1 MYLCMLQNLSIMKRI
16 VLISS
21 LLALMCCT
29 TVFGQTRRDAA
40 PYNNAIGGTI
50 GFMNGVSFKTFP
62 TNHFAIQLDLGYRFI
77 VDYEYNAV
85 PIVLTFNPNFMYEK
99 ACGNGFYWFIGGG
112 LNVGG
117 TLRHHHRVGVYDHA
131 NFVIG
136 ANVFGGA
143 EYKFANIPLAL
154 QIDARPGFFLF
165 GNRHHDPFVLF
176 DYNFFNVSAR
186 YTF

>member
-1 MYLCMLQNLSIMKRI
+1 MNLKSIVMKRK
-16 VLISS
+16 VLIIS
-21 LLALMCCT
+21 LLALFSCT
-29 TVFGQTRRDAA
+29 VSMAQVRSDVA

-50 GFMNGVSFKTFP
+50 GFMNGASFKTFP

-77 VDYEYNAV
+77 LDYEYNAV
-85 PIVLTFNPNFMYEK
+85 PIVLTFNPNFMYEA

-112 LNVGG
+112 LNIGG
-117 TLRHHHRVGVYDHA
+117 TLPHPHSVDRYHHA
-131 NFVIG
+131 NFVFG
-136 ANVFGGA
+136 VNAFGGA

-154 QIDARPGFFLF
+154 QVDARPGFFLF
-165 GNRHHDPFVLF
+165 ANSYHYAFPLF

>member
-1 MYLCMLQNLSIMKRI
+1 MNLKSIVMKRK
-16 VLISS
+16 VLIIS
-21 LLALMCCT
+21 LLALFSCT
-29 TVFGQTRRDAA
+29 VSMAQVRSDAA
-40 PYNNAIGGTI
+40 PYDNAIGGTI
-50 GFMNGVSFKTFP
+50 GFMNGASFKTFP

-77 VDYEYNAV
+77 LDYEYNAV
-85 PIVLTFNPNFMYEK
+85 PIVLTFNPNFMYE
-99 ACGNGFYWFIGGG
+99 ASCGNGFYWFIGGG
-112 LNVGG
+112 FNIGG
-117 TLRHHHRVGVYDHA
+117 TLPHHRVGFYHHG

-154 QIDARPGFFLF
+154 QVDARPGFFLF
-165 GNRHHDPFVLF
+165 ANRHHDPFVLF

>member
-1 MYLCMLQNLSIMKRI
+1 MNLKSIVMKRK
-16 VLISS
+16 VLIIS
-21 LLALMCCT
+21 LLALFSCT
-29 TVFGQTRRDAA
+29 VSMAQVRSDVA
-40 PYNNAIGGTI
+40 PYNNAIGGTV

-62 TNHFAIQLDLGYRFI
+62 TNHFGIQLDLGYRFI

-112 LNVGG
+112 LNLGA
-117 TLRHHHRVGVYDHA
+117 TLPHHRVGWYDHSY
-131 NFVIG
+131 FVFG
-136 ANVFGGA
+136 VNVFGGA

-154 QIDARPGFFLF
+154 QVDARPGFFLF
-165 GNRHHDPFVLF
+165 GNRYHDPYILF
-176 DYNFFNVSAR
+176 DYNFLNISAR

>member
-1 MYLCMLQNLSIMKRI
+1 MKRK
-16 VLISS
+16 VLIITLLS
-21 LLALMCCT
+21 LFSCT
-29 TVFGQTRRDAA
+29 ISFSQVRSDVS
-40 PYNNAIGGTI
+40 PYNNAIGGTV

-62 TNHFAIQLDLGYRFI
+62 TNNFGIQLDLGYRFI
-77 VDYEYNAV
+77 LDYEFNAV

-112 LNVGG
+112 LNIGG
-117 TLRHHHRVGVYDHA
+117 TLPHPHRDGRYYHG
-131 NFVIG
+131 NFVMG
-136 ANVFGGA
+136 ANVIGGA

-154 QIDARPGFFLF
+154 QVDARPGFFLF
-165 GNRHHDPFVLF
+165 ANRYHDPVVLF